1 MRPLILRQLQLSLRQ
16 TSPGP
21 KTNSHVCS
29 SSGSQRPARIW
40 ALGLAILIGTGL
52 VGGTATAQTSPA
64 STGFTGTVG
73 QSSQA
78 TVSVTVTMIGS
89 GTAAAP
95 QALTLGIP
103 NADFSLGT
111 GGTCS
116 AGTSYNA
123 KDTCTVEVEFNPLYP
138 GLRRGA
144 VVIENSAA
152 SSPSVLGST
161 LLSGMAT
168 GSLSVLISGEINS
181 VAGVGTPWIYAGDGG
196 LAIDAPIYLP
206 RGVADDAA
214 GNLFLA
220 DAGNNRVRCV
230 IGQKAGSN
238 PVLCG
243 NGQSGDISTV
253 AGSAIEGYSGDG
265 GAATEAE
272 INNPGGVVLD
282 GAGNLY
288 FVDSNNFVVRRV
300 DAVSGYI
307 TTVAG
312 TPLQPGYSGDSGLAT
327 AAKLS
332 FSEGTGGVAFD
343 AAGDLYIADTG
354 NNVIREVNAT
364 TGIISTV
371 AGTGVAGYSGDG
383 DQATAAQLSAP
394 ANLSIGPDGSL
405 YIADQGNQC
414 VREVSAA
421 TGKITTIA
429 GNGTKGFAG
438 DGGVATAAELNA
450 PSAVVLDPAGNI
462 YIADAGNN
470 LIRKI
475 AVTSGNIQTIAGDGE
490 GYGGD
495 GGPANAAVMYGPSSL
510 LFDQSGNLFFSDM
523 FNNRVR
529 EIDGSLA
536 ILPPYQIMREGKVS
550 AAPQSQGLENDGNA
564 DLTLGTPGYNNAQL
578 DATTGCNVNSTLT
591 FNTAGN
597 DCEFAVDFAPATTG
611 DPLYGS
617 VTVNSNAGNTPGVID
632 LSGVVLSVQP
642 TSVTLTSSLNP
653 SLVGQAVTFTA
664 TISAG
669 GDATTGTVTF
679 FNGGTVISG
688 CSDVTQASNET
699 ASCTTS
705 ALVLG
710 SSSITASYSGDA
722 NDASA
727 VSPALT
733 QTVLQA
739 TSVVLSASPS
749 PAVVTANVTLTAT
762 ASAAITGTP
771 SGAITFYN
779 GRTSIGSATLTNGV
793 ATITTANFPVGT
805 QVLTAQYAAN
815 GSDAGATSNTVNEV
829 VQQATTTTTVTSSY
843 TTAPVGSTVT
853 FTATV
858 TCTNGPAPTGAVEFM
873 NGTTVLGTGTVGS
886 NGTAVLSLA
895 SLAPGPYSIVA
906 VYQGDTDDATSI
918 SVPLAETIQQIPT
931 ATTLSG
937 SPNSI
942 SAGAVLTL
950 STTVSATGSA
960 TGAGALTGQV
970 TFSEGATVYGT
981 ATLNGSGDATLPIST
996 LNAGAH
1002 SIVATYAGNTN
1013 YAKSTSGTLSETV
1026 QTTTT
1031 TTTLTSTAATTLA
1044 GETASFTASVSSP
1057 TAIPTGSVSFF
1068 SSGVSIGQAQLNA
1081 EGVATLSTSALAV
1094 GSDSITAV
1102 YVGNGNYNTST
1113 SAALQHSV
1121 VLATTTLTLAGPAT
1135 AVNAGGTFAMTAALS
1150 NNGVAP
1156 IGTLTL
1162 HNGGATIATLSVAA
1176 DGTFSFSNL
1185 SLGVGTYQLTAVY
1198 SGDANNAVATS
1209 AAITVVI
1216 QLNSTT
1222 TSLSSSANQV
1232 TLGQSVTF
1240 TATVSGGTPRPTGT
1254 IEFLDGATVL
1264 GSSTV
1269 NASGTAT
1276 LAIST
1281 LTFGAQSITATYE
1294 GDADHAVSTSSAV
1307 SEKVVQA
1314 ATASLSSSVNPSII
1328 GANVGFTVRI
1338 AGVGSLIPTG
1348 TVNFSDGASTLGTAT
1363 LDATGTASLQ
1373 TAALAVGSHSISV
1386 SYNGDTNYSVASA
1399 GLVQTVQSATT
1410 QTALTASAN
1419 PSIYG
1424 TPLTLAATVTGN
1436 GGVVGTGSVS
1446 FTDGDTSIGSA
1457 ALSANGVASLSLST
1471 LAPGTHTI
1479 VASYVG
1485 ESNANPSS
1493 SIPLMVA
1500 VKQLTQIA
1508 LASSAN
1514 PALTLSS
1521 IVLTATVTN
1530 SGVGAATGTVTFMN
1544 GATELGTATLN
1555 ASGVASLTVPPLSAG
1570 NYTLQA
1576 SYAGD
1581 AEDFQSTSASLTEGI
1596 QLRPT
1601 TTAITSVANNPSN
1614 PLQVALIA
1622 AVGWTGP
1629 VAPSGTVTFTSGTT
1643 VLGSVQVD
1651 SIGIATL
1658 TAILQAST
1666 ESIVAT
1672 YSGDVSYASS
1682 NSPATTI
1689 TGGVATPFTLQ
1700 LSPSS
1705 LPLQSTQHGVTNI
1718 TLTSLQGFSDTL
1730 QLGCLGLP
1738 YAATCTFSPAQVSLA
1753 ANGTATV
1760 QLVVDTGD
1768 PLGAGSTA
1776 KLERR
1781 QTNGV
1786 LLCLLPCL
1794 LGIGLGARR
1803 RKFKASTLLL
1813 LLCMVA
1819 MTLAATGCSGLN
1831 VNGTPTGTYTFKVTA
1846 SGVGSGATVSQTMTL
1861 TVTQ

>member
-1 MRPLILRQLQLSLRQ
+1 
-16 TSPGP
+16 
-21 KTNSHVCS
+21 
-29 SSGSQRPARIW
+29 
-40 ALGLAILIGTGL
+40 
-52 VGGTATAQTSPA
+52 
-64 STGFTGTVG
+64 VG

-138 GLRRGA
+138 GLRSGA
-144 VVIENSAA
+144 VVIENTSGT
-152 SSPSVLGST
+152 SSSVLGST

-168 GSLSVLISGEINS
+168 GSLSVLIPGEINS

-196 LAIDAPIYLP
+196 LAVDAPIYLP
-206 RGVADDAA
+206 RGVAEDAA

-243 NGQSGDISTV
+243 NGQSGHISTV

-265 GAATEAE
+265 GAATAAE

-300 DAVSGYI
+300 DGVSGFI

-312 TPLQPGYSGDSGLAT
+312 IPLQPGYSGDGGLAT

-364 TGIISTV
+364 TGDISTV
-371 AGTGVAGYSGDG
+371 AGTGTAGYSGDG
-383 DQATAAQLSAP
+383 NSATAAQLSAP
-394 ANLSIGPDGSL
+394 ANLSVGPDGSL

-421 TGKITTIA
+421 TGTITTIA
-429 GNGTKGFAG
+429 GNGTKGYAG
-438 DGGVATAAELNA
+438 DGGLATAAELNA

-475 AVTSGNIQTIAGDGE
+475 AVTTGDIQTIAGAGE

-529 EIDGSLA
+529 EIDGALA
-536 ILPPYQIMREGKVS
+536 ILPPYPVMREGKVS
-550 AAPQSQGLENDGNA
+550 AAPKSQGLENDGNA
-564 DLTLGTPGYNNAQL
+564 DLILAAPGLVNAQL
-578 DATTGCNVNSTLT
+578 DSTTGCNLNSTLT

-597 DCEFAVDFAPATTG
+597 DCQFAVDFAPTTTG

-617 VTVNSNAGNTPGVID
+617 VSVNSNAGNTPGVID
-632 LSGVVLSVQP
+632 LSGPVLSVQP
-642 TSVTLTSSLNP
+642 TSVALTSSTNP
-653 SLVGQAVTFTA
+653 SLVGQPVTFTA

-679 FNGGTVISG
+679 FNGGTVITG
-688 CSDVTQASNET
+688 CSDVTQVSNET

-705 ALVLG
+705 ALVMG
-710 SSSITASYSGDA
+710 SSNITASYSGDA

-727 VSPALT
+727 VSPPLT

-739 TSVVLSASPS
+739 TSVQLSASPR
-749 PAVVTANVTLTAT
+749 PAVVTANVTITAT
-762 ASAAITGTP
+762 ASATITGTP
-771 SGAITFYN
+771 SGSITFYD
-779 GRTSIGSATLTNGV
+779 GATSIGSGTLTNGV
-793 ATITTANFPVGT
+793 ASITTANLAVGT
-805 QVLTAQYAAN
+805 HVLTAQYAAN
-815 GSDAGATSNTVNEV
+815 GSDAAATSNTFNEV
-829 VQQATTTTTVTSSY
+829 VQQATTTTTLTSSY

-858 TCTNGPAPTGAVEFM
+858 TCTNGPAPTGTVEFM
-873 NGTTVLGTGTVGS
+873 NGTTVLGTGTLGS
-886 NGTAVLSLA
+886 NGTANGGTAVLSLA
-895 SLAPGPYSIVA
+895 SLTPGPYTIVA
-906 VYQGDTDDATSI
+906 VYEGDTDDAGSSSTP
-918 SVPLAETIQQIPT
+918 PLAETIQQIPT
-931 ATTLSG
+931 ATTLFG
-937 SPNSI
+937 SPSPI
-942 SAGAVLTL
+942 SAGAILTL
-950 STTVSATGSA
+950 STTVSATGPA

-970 TFSEGATVYGT
+970 TFSEGATVYGIGT
-981 ATLNGSGDATLPIST
+981 INSSGVATLQIST
-996 LNAGAH
+996 LGAGSH
-1002 SIVATYAGNTN
+1002 NIVAAYSGNTN
-1013 YAKSTSGTLSETV
+1013 YAASTSAVLVEVV
-1026 QTTTT
+1026 QTTVT

-1044 GETASFTASVSSP
+1044 GETASFTASVSST
-1057 TAIPTGSVSFF
+1057 TAIPTGSISFY
-1068 SSGVSIGQAQLNA
+1068 SGGVGIGQAQLNA
-1081 EGVATLSTSALAV
+1081 QGVATLSTSALAV

-1102 YVGNGNYNTST
+1102 YTGNGNYNSST

-1121 VLATTTLTLAGPAT
+1121 VLATTTVTLAGPAT

-1156 IGTLTL
+1156 TGTLTL
-1162 HNGGATIATLSVAA
+1162 HNGGATIATLGVTA

-1198 SGDANNAVATS
+1198 SGDANNAIATS
-1209 AAITVVI
+1209 AAVTVVI
-1216 QLNSTT
+1216 QLNPTT

-1232 TLGQSVTF
+1232 TLGQSLTF

-1254 IEFLDGATVL
+1254 IEFLDGTTVL

-1276 LAIST
+1276 LAVST
-1281 LTFGAQSITATYE
+1281 LSFGAQSITATYE

-1314 ATASLSSSVNPSII
+1314 ATASLSSSVNPSIF
-1328 GANVGFTVRI
+1328 GANVVFTVRI
-1338 AGVGSLIPTG
+1338 AGVGALIPTG
-1348 TVNFSDGASTLGTAT
+1348 TVSFSDGAATLGTAT
-1363 LDATGTASLQ
+1363 LDATGSASLQ
-1373 TAALAVGSHSISV
+1373 TAALAVGAHSISV
-1386 SYNGDTNYSVASA
+1386 SYNGDTNYSAAST

-1419 PSIYG
+1419 PAIYG
-1424 TPLTLAATVTGN
+1424 TPLTLTATVTGN

-1446 FTDGDTSIGSA
+1446 FTDGGTSIGSA

-1471 LAPGTHTI
+1471 LVPGTHTI

-1485 ESNANPSS
+1485 GSNANASS
-1493 SIPLMVA
+1493 STPVMVA
-1500 VKQLTQIA
+1500 VKRLTQVA

-1514 PALTLSS
+1514 PTMTLSS

-1530 SGVGAATGTVTFMN
+1530 SGVGVATGTVTFMD
-1544 GATELGTATLN
+1544 GSTVLGTATLN

-1570 NYTLQA
+1570 SYTLQA

-1581 AEDFQSTSASLTEGI
+1581 SEDFPSTGASLTEGV
-1596 QLRPT
+1596 QLRAT

-1629 VAPSGTVTFTSGTT
+1629 VAPSGMVSFTSGTT
-1643 VLGSVQVD
+1643 VLGSAQVD

-1682 NSPATTI
+1682 NSPATMI

-1705 LPLQSTQHGVTNI
+1705 LPLQSTQHGVTSI

-1776 KLERR
+1776 KLEGR
-1781 QTNGV
+1781 QTSGV

-1794 LGIGLGARR
+1794 LGMGLGARR

-1831 VNGTPTGTYTFKVTA
+1831 VNGTPAGTYTFKVTA
-1846 SGVGSGATVSQTMTL
+1846 SGVESGATVSQTMTL

>member
-1 MRPLILRQLQLSLRQ
+1 MSQAF
-16 TSPGP
+16 TS
-21 KTNSHVCS
+21 
-29 SSGSQRPARIW
+29 
-40 ALGLAILIGTGL
+40 
-52 VGGTATAQTSPA
+52 TA
-64 STGFTGTVG
+64 VG
-73 QSSQA
+73 QSTQPL
-78 TVSVTVTMIGS
+78 SVTVTMTAS
-89 GTAAAP
+89 GTAAVA
-95 QALTLGIP
+95 QALTLGIT
-103 NADFSLGT
+103 NADFSVNSS
-111 GGTCS
+111 TCS
-116 AGTSYNA
+116 EGTSYSVGQQ
-123 KDTCTVEVEFNPLYP
+123 CTVSVVFHPKYP
-138 GLRRGA
+138 GLRNGA
-144 VVIENSAA
+144 VVIENAPGSA
-152 SSPSVLGST
+152 VLGST
-161 LLSGMAT
+161 LLTGTAT
-168 GSLSVLISGEINS
+168 GSLSVMIPGEINT
-181 VAGVGTPWIYAGDGG
+181 VAGTAADWIYQGDGV
-196 LAIDAPIYLP
+196 LARDAPIYLP
-206 RGVADDAA
+206 RGVAVDAA

-220 DAGNNRVRCV
+220 DASNNRVRRV
-230 IGQKAGSN
+230 DGQTW
-238 PVLCG
+238 L
-243 NGQSGDISTV
+243 ISTV
-253 AGSAIEGYSGDG
+253 VGNGTAGYSGDG
-265 GAATEAE
+265 GLATAAE

-300 DAVSGYI
+300 DAVSGII

-312 TPLQPGYSGDSGLAT
+312 TPLQPGYSGDNGLAT

-383 DQATAAQLSAP
+383 NPATAAQLSAP
-394 ANLSIGPDGSL
+394 ANLSVGPDGSL

-414 VREVSAA
+414 VREVSAT

-429 GNGTKGFAG
+429 GNGTKGYAG

-475 AVTSGNIQTIAGDGE
+475 AVTTGNIQTIAGAGE

-536 ILPPYQIMREGKVS
+536 ILPPYPVMREGKVS
-550 AAPQSQGLENDGNA
+550 AAPESQGLENDGNA
-564 DLTLGTPGYNNAQL
+564 DLTVGTPGYNNAQL
-578 DATTGCNVNSTLT
+578 DSTTGCNVNSTLT
-591 FNTAGN
+591 FNTVGN
-597 DCEFAVDFAPATTG
+597 DCTFAVDFAPTTTG

-617 VTVNSNAGNTPGVID
+617 VTVNNSNAGNTPGVID
-632 LSGVVLSVQP
+632 LSGQVLSVQP
-642 TSVTLTSSLNP
+642 TSVTLTSNMNP
-653 SLVGQAVTFTA
+653 SLVGQPVTFTA

-679 FNGGTVISG
+679 FNGGTVIAG
-688 CSDVTQASNET
+688 CSDVTQAANET

-727 VSPALT
+727 TSGAFT

-739 TSVVLSASPS
+739 TSVGLSASPS
-749 PAVVTANVTLTAT
+749 PAVVTATVTLTAS

-771 SGAITFYN
+771 SGSITFYD

-793 ATITTANFPVGT
+793 ATITTANLSVGT
-805 QVLTAQYAAN
+805 HVLTAQYAAN
-815 GSDAGATSNTVNEV
+815 GSDAGATSNTFSEV
-829 VQQATTTTTVTSSY
+829 VQQATTTTGVTSSY

-873 NGTTVLGTGTVGS
+873 NGTTVLGAGTVGS
-886 NGTAVLSLA
+886 NGTANGGTAVLSLA

-906 VYQGDTDDATSI
+906 VYEGDTDDAGSSSTP
-918 SVPLAETIQQIPT
+918 PLAETIRQIPT

-937 SPNSI
+937 SPNPI
-942 SAGAVLTL
+942 SAGAILTL
-950 STTVSATGSA
+950 STTVSATGPA

-970 TFSEGATVYGT
+970 TFSEGATVYGNGT
-981 ATLNGSGDATLPIST
+981 INSSGVATLQIST
-996 LNAGAH
+996 LGAGTH
-1002 SIVATYAGNTN
+1002 NIVASYLGNTN
-1013 YAKSTSGTLSETV
+1013 YATSSSVVLVEVV
-1026 QTTTT
+1026 QTTAT

-1044 GETASFTASVSSP
+1044 GEAASFTASVSSS
-1057 TAIPTGSVSFF
+1057 TAIPTGSVSFY
-1068 SSGVSIGQAQLNA
+1068 SGGVSIGQVPLNA
-1081 EGVATLSTSALAV
+1081 QGVATLSTSTLAV

-1113 SAALQHSV
+1113 SVALQHSV
-1121 VLATTTLTLAGPAT
+1121 VLATTSLTLAGPAT

-1156 IGTLTL
+1156 TGTLTL
-1162 HNGGATIATLSVAA
+1162 HNGGTTIATLSVTA
-1176 DGTFSFSNL
+1176 DGTFSFPNL

-1216 QLNSTT
+1216 QLNPTT

-1254 IEFLDGATVL
+1254 IEFLDGTTVL

-1276 LAIST
+1276 LVVST

-1314 ATASLSSSVNPSII
+1314 ATASLSSSVNPSIF
-1328 GANVGFTVRI
+1328 GANVAFTVRI

-1373 TAALAVGSHSISV
+1373 TAELAVGSHSISV
-1386 SYNGDTNYSVASA
+1386 SYNGDSNYSVASA
-1399 GLVQTVQSATT
+1399 GLVQTVQSAIT
-1410 QTALTASAN
+1410 QTALAASAN

-1424 TPLTLAATVTGN
+1424 TPLTLTATVTGN

-1446 FTDGDTSIGSA
+1446 FMDGGTSIGSA
-1457 ALSANGVASLSLST
+1457 ALNANGVASLSLST
-1471 LAPGTHTI
+1471 LVPGTHTI

-1485 ESNANPSS
+1485 GSNANPSS
-1493 SIPLMVA
+1493 STPVMIA

-1521 IVLTATVTN
+1521 IVVTATVTN
-1530 SGVGAATGTVTFMN
+1530 SGVGVATGTVTFMN
-1544 GATELGTATLN
+1544 GSTELGTATLN

-1581 AEDFQSTSASLTEGI
+1581 IEDFSSTAASLTEGV

-1601 TTAITSVANNPSN
+1601 TTGITNSDTDPSN
-1614 PLQVALIA
+1614 PLQTILIA

-1629 VAPSGTVTFTSGTT
+1629 VAPTGMVTFTSGTT
-1643 VLGSVQVD
+1643 VVGSSQVN

-1658 TAILQAST
+1658 NVILASST
-1666 ESIVAT
+1666 ESIVAA
-1672 YSGDVSYASS
+1672 YSGDASYANS
-1682 NSPATTI
+1682 NSLATSI
-1689 TGGVATPFTLQ
+1689 SGGVATQFTLQ

-1705 LPLQSTQHGVTNI
+1705 LPLQTTQHGVTSI
-1718 TLTSLQGFSDTL
+1718 TLTSVQGFSDTL

-1738 YAATCTFSPAQVSLA
+1738 YAATCTFSPAQVNLA

-1781 QTNGV
+1781 QSNGV

-1794 LGIGLGARR
+1794 LGMGLGARR

-1819 MTLAATGCSGLN
+1819 MTLTAAGCSGLN
-1831 VNGTPTGTYTFKVTA
+1831 VNGTPAGTYTFKVTA
-1846 SGVGSGATVSQTMTL
+1846 SGVESGATVSQTMTL

>member
-1 MRPLILRQLQLSLRQ
+1 MSQAF
-16 TSPGP
+16 TS
-21 KTNSHVCS
+21 
-29 SSGSQRPARIW
+29 
-40 ALGLAILIGTGL
+40 
-52 VGGTATAQTSPA
+52 TA
-64 STGFTGTVG
+64 VG
-73 QSSQA
+73 QSTQPL
-78 TVSVTVTMIGS
+78 SVTVTMTAS
-89 GTAAAP
+89 GTAAVA
-95 QALTLGIP
+95 QALTLGIT
-103 NADFSLGT
+103 NADFSVNSS
-111 GGTCS
+111 TCS
-116 AGTSYNA
+116 EGTSYSVGQQ
-123 KDTCTVEVEFNPLYP
+123 CTVSVVFHPKYP
-138 GLRRGA
+138 GLRNGA
-144 VVIENSAA
+144 VVIENAPGSA
-152 SSPSVLGST
+152 VLGST
-161 LLSGMAT
+161 LLTGTAT
-168 GSLSVLISGEINS
+168 GSLSVMIPGEINT
-181 VAGVGTPWIYAGDGG
+181 VAGTAADWIYQGDGV
-196 LAIDAPIYLP
+196 LARDAPIYLP
-206 RGVADDAA
+206 RGVAVDAA

-220 DAGNNRVRCV
+220 DASNNRVRRV
-230 IGQKAGSN
+230 DGQTG
-238 PVLCG
+238 L
-243 NGQSGDISTV
+243 ISTV
-253 AGSAIEGYSGDG
+253 VGNGTAGYSGDG
-265 GAATEAE
+265 GLATAAE

-300 DAVSGYI
+300 DAVSGII

-312 TPLQPGYSGDSGLAT
+312 TPLQPGYSGDNGLAT

-371 AGTGVAGYSGDG
+371 AGTGTAGYSGDG
-383 DQATAAQLSAP
+383 DPATAAQLSAP
-394 ANLSIGPDGSL
+394 ANLSVGPGGSL

-414 VREVSAA
+414 VREVSAT

-429 GNGTKGFAG
+429 GNGTKGYAG

-475 AVTSGNIQTIAGDGE
+475 AVTTGDIQTIAGAGE

-536 ILPPYQIMREGKVS
+536 ILPPYPVMREGKVS
-550 AAPQSQGLENDGNA
+550 AAPESQGLENDGNA
-564 DLTLGTPGYNNAQL
+564 DLTVGTPEYNNAQL
-578 DATTGCNVNSTLT
+578 DSTTGCNVNWTLT

-597 DCEFAVDFAPATTG
+597 DCSFAVDFAPTTIG

-632 LSGVVLSVQP
+632 LSGQVLSVQP
-642 TSVTLTSSLNP
+642 TSVALTSSMNP
-653 SLVGQAVTFTA
+653 SLVDQPVTFTA

-679 FNGGTVISG
+679 FNGGTVIAG
-688 CSDVTQASNET
+688 CSDVTQAANET

-727 VSPALT
+727 VSPGLT

-739 TSVVLSASPS
+739 TSVGLSASPS
-749 PAVVTANVTLTAT
+749 PAVVTATVTLTAS

-771 SGAITFYN
+771 SGSITFYD

-793 ATITTANFPVGT
+793 ATITTANLSVGT
-805 QVLTAQYAAN
+805 HVLTAQYAAN
-815 GSDAGATSNTVNEV
+815 GSDAGATSNTFSEV
-829 VQQATTTTTVTSSY
+829 VQQATTTTGVTSSY

-886 NGTAVLSLA
+886 NGTANGGTAVLSLA

-906 VYQGDTDDATSI
+906 VYEGDTDDAGSSSTP
-918 SVPLAETIQQIPT
+918 PLAETIRQIPT

-937 SPNSI
+937 SPNPV
-942 SAGAVLTL
+942 SAGAILTL
-950 STTVSATGSA
+950 STTVSATGPA

-970 TFSEGATVYGT
+970 TFSEGATVYGNGT
-981 ATLNGSGDATLPIST
+981 INSSGVATLQIST
-996 LNAGAH
+996 LGAGTH
-1002 SIVATYAGNTN
+1002 NIVASYLGNTN
-1013 YAKSTSGTLSETV
+1013 YATSSSAVLVEVV
-1026 QTTTT
+1026 QTTATI
-1031 TTTLTSTAATTLA
+1031 TTLTSTAQTTLA
-1044 GETASFTASVSSP
+1044 GEQASFTASVSSS
-1057 TAIPTGSVSFF
+1057 TQTPTGTVDFYSNGASVGSALLT
-1068 SSGVSIGQAQLNA
+1068 AQ
-1081 EGVATLSTSALAV
+1081 GTATLLTSSLAV
-1094 GSDSITAV
+1094 ASDSITAV

-1113 SAALQHSV
+1113 SVALQHSV
-1121 VLATTTLTLAGPAT
+1121 VLATTALTLAGPAT

-1156 IGTLTL
+1156 TGTLTL
-1162 HNGGATIATLSVAA
+1162 HNGGTTIATLSVTA
-1176 DGTFSFSNL
+1176 DGTFSFPNL

-1216 QLNSTT
+1216 QLNPTT

-1240 TATVSGGTPRPTGT
+1240 TAAVSGGTPRPTGT
-1254 IEFLDGATVL
+1254 IEFLDGTTVL

-1276 LAIST
+1276 LVVST

-1314 ATASLSSSVNPSII
+1314 ATASLSSSVNPSIF
-1328 GANVGFTVRI
+1328 GANVAFTVRI

-1386 SYNGDTNYSVASA
+1386 SYNGDSNYSVASA

-1410 QTALTASAN
+1410 QTALTASTN

-1424 TPLTLAATVTGN
+1424 TPLTLTATVTGN

-1446 FTDGDTSIGSA
+1446 FMDGGTSIGSA
-1457 ALSANGVASLSLST
+1457 ALNANGVASLSLST
-1471 LAPGTHTI
+1471 LVPGAHTI

-1485 ESNANPSS
+1485 GSNANPSS
-1493 SIPLMVA
+1493 STPVMIA

-1521 IVLTATVTN
+1521 IVVTATVTN
-1530 SGVGAATGTVTFMN
+1530 SGVGVATGTVTFMN
-1544 GATELGTATLN
+1544 GSTELGTATLN

-1581 AEDFQSTSASLTEGI
+1581 SEDFSSTAASLTEGV

-1601 TTAITSVANNPSN
+1601 TTAITNADTDPSN
-1614 PLQVALIA
+1614 PLQTILIA

-1629 VAPSGTVTFTSGTT
+1629 VAPTGMVTFTSGTT
-1643 VLGSVQVD
+1643 VVGSSQVN

-1658 TAILQAST
+1658 NVILASST
-1666 ESIVAT
+1666 ESIVAA
-1672 YSGDVSYASS
+1672 YSGDASYANS
-1682 NSPATTI
+1682 NSLATSI
-1689 TGGVATPFTLQ
+1689 SGGVATQFTLQ

-1705 LPLQSTQHGVTNI
+1705 LPLQTTQHGVTSI
-1718 TLTSLQGFSDTL
+1718 TLTSVQGFSDTL

-1738 YAATCTFSPAQVSLA
+1738 YAATCTFSPAQVNLA

-1781 QTNGV
+1781 QSNGV

-1794 LGIGLGARR
+1794 LGMGLGARR

-1819 MTLAATGCSGLN
+1819 MTLTAAGCSGLN
-1831 VNGTPTGTYTFKVTA
+1831 VNGTPAGTYTFKVTA
-1846 SGVGSGATVSQTMTL
+1846 SGVESGATVSQTMTL